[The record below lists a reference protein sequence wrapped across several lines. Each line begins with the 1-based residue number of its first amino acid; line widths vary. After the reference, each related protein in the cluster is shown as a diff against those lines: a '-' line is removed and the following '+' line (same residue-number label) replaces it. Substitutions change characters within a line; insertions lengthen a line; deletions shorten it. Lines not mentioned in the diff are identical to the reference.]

1 MSSYRA
7 RLNRV
12 RTKVGSDP
20 GITLK
25 ISGGGGTAVSM
36 RKAACNQKCVSGVRA
51 GNFSIIG
58 PRPPG
63 NTGLVNVNT
72 KAMITRKTDYRKHP
86 VGTVDEYTN
95 SGVVQYSYPD
105 KYLSTSGYQT
115 RLEKLMNI
123 NKCDCEENV
132 QSEWPKEASQ
142 TISCCKSVIPGTR
155 HLFPNDTP
163 TTKNTNYVNVVQNEN
178 IKLSSEYASQIST
191 LNNDRGWVISQ

>member
-20 GITLK
+20 GIALK

-36 RKAACNQKCVSGVRA
+36 RKAACNQKCVSGSHV
-51 GNFSIIG
+51 GSFSIIG

-72 KAMITRKTDYRKHP
+72 RAMLTRKTDYRKHP
-86 VGTVDEYTN
+86 VGTVNEYTK
-95 SGVVQYSYPD
+95 SGVVEYSYPD

-115 RLEKLMNI
+115 RLQKLMNV
-123 NKCDCEENV
+123 NKCDCNTNNTEV
-132 QSEWPKEASQ
+132 SE

-155 HLFPNDTP
+155 ELFPNPTP

-178 IKLSSEYASQIST
+178 VKISSDYASQIST

>member
-7 RLNRV
+7 RLNKV

-20 GITLK
+20 GIALK

-36 RKAACNQKCVSGVRA
+36 RKAACNQKCVSGSHV
-51 GNFSIIG
+51 GSFSIIG

-72 KAMITRKTDYRKHP
+72 RAMLTRKTDYRKHS
-86 VGTVDEYTN
+86 VGTVNEYTK
-95 SGVVQYSYPD
+95 SGVVEYSYPD

-115 RLEKLMNI
+115 RLQKLMNV
-123 NKCDCEENV
+123 NKCDCNTNNTKV
-132 QSEWPKEASQ
+132 SK
-142 TISCCKSVIPGTR
+142 TGTDSCYKSIIPGTR
-155 HLFPNDTP
+155 HLFPNDSP

-178 IKLSSEYASQIST
+178 IKISSDYASQIST

>member
-20 GITLK
+20 GIALK

-72 KAMITRKTDYRKHP
+72 RAMITRKTDYRKHQ
-86 VGTVDEYTN
+86 VGTVNEYTK
-95 SGVVQYSYPD
+95 SGVVEYSYPD

-115 RLEKLMNI
+115 RLQKLMNV
-123 NKCDCEENV
+123 NKCDCSINNI
-132 QSEWPKEASQ
+132 EASE

-155 HLFPNDTP
+155 HLFPNPTP

-178 IKLSSEYASQIST
+178 VKISSDYALQIST

>member
-20 GITLK
+20 GIALK

-36 RKAACNQKCVSGVRA
+36 RKAACNQKCVSGSHV
-51 GNFSIIG
+51 GSFSIIG

-72 KAMITRKTDYRKHP
+72 RAMITRKTDYRKHP
-86 VGTVDEYTN
+86 VGTVNEYTK
-95 SGVVQYSYPD
+95 SGVVEYSYPD

-115 RLEKLMNI
+115 RLQKLINV
-123 NKCDCEENV
+123 NKCDCNTNNTEV
-132 QSEWPKEASQ
+132 SE
-142 TISCCKSVIPGTR
+142 TGTDSCCKSVIPGTR
-155 HLFPNDTP
+155 YLFPNDSP
-163 TTKNTNYVNVVQNEN
+163 TTKNTNYVNVVQNKN
-178 IKLSSEYASQIST
+178 VKISSDYASQIST

>member
-7 RLNRV
+7 RLNKV

-20 GITLK
+20 GIALK

-36 RKAACNQKCVSGVRA
+36 RKAACNQKCVSGSHV
-51 GNFSIIG
+51 GSFSIIG

-72 KAMITRKTDYRKHP
+72 RAMLTRKTDYRKHS
-86 VGTVDEYTN
+86 VGTVNEYTK
-95 SGVVQYSYPD
+95 SGVVEYSYPD

-115 RLEKLMNI
+115 RLQKLMNV
-123 NKCDCEENV
+123 NKCDCNINNTEV
-132 QSEWPKEASQ
+132 SE
-142 TISCCKSVIPGTR
+142 TISCCKSIIPGTR
-155 HLFPNDTP
+155 HLFPNDSP

-178 IKLSSEYASQIST
+178 IKISSDYASQIST